1 MTTEFPIK
9 RWLVSMILLFF
20 VALGST
26 SAQYGRPQYDIALFR
41 IITGTAVL
49 SIPAIIAYNRRLI
62 KRNTIYWL
70 SFCWIIPFSWLIALF
85 MAIFGKSEP
94 ADNSDAVL
102 STEQNIK
109 VKQKPV
115 DNKTEFAYTTKYN
128 INYQIPDNAIDRAFY
143 QIGHGTINAA
153 RTVKNSRV
161 VRGAVSALLKLL
173 LVLAIFAAIVLIAV
187 IIESK

>member
-41 IITGTAVL
+41 IISLVFIL
-49 SIPAIIAYNRRLI
+49 SIPPVIAYSRHLI

-85 MAIFGKSEP
+85 MAIFGKPEH
-94 ADNSDAVL
+94 
-102 STEQNIK
+102 T
-109 VKQKPV
+109 
-115 DNKTEFAYTTKYN
+115 
-128 INYQIPDNAIDRAFY
+128 DNA
-143 QIGHGTINAA
+143 N
-153 RTVKNSRV
+153 
-161 VRGAVSALLKLL
+161 
-173 LVLAIFAAIVLIAV
+173 
-187 IIESK
+187 